1 MPLPLILGIGA
12 AVAGATGIGAGA
24 HGAVKMKKA
33 NDEMKKV
40 KDRHERAIQ
49 RLESSNKETTG
60 LLDKIGKTELEILKS
75 FEEFSAV
82 WEKIQNK
89 PDFKDI
95 IVGKFDLPKYDPK
108 VLEDVW
114 VGAGV
119 LLGSLG
125 GAAMGTAGG
134 FAAAGA
140 TTAAVMAVGT
150 ASTGTAIGTLSG
162 AALTNATL
170 AALGG
175 GALAAGGGGMA
186 LGTTILGATTLGV
199 GLLVGGIVFNIAGR
213 SISNK
218 VEEASRQVKKIEEEV
233 ASARDYLARLFRYAM
248 DFKNALYKVN
258 EVYRTHLSALEYKVD
273 FSKKTD
279 WNEFTEEEKLL
290 AENTVLLVQLL
301 YNMCKTKL
309 VIQSESADKQNEINT
324 ADINRAC
331 VHAEAVLEERGL
343 NGKA

>member
-40 KDRHERAIQ
+40 KDRHEKAIQ
-49 RLESSNKETTG
+49 RLESRNKETTG
-60 LLDKIGKTELEILKS
+60 LLDEIGKTELEILKS

-108 VLEDVW
+108 ELKDVW

-119 LLGSLG
+119 LLGGLG

-140 TTAAVMAVGT
+140 TTAAVMAFGT
-150 ASTGTAIGTLSG
+150 ASTGTAIGTLYGG
-162 AALTNATL
+162 AAVNATL

-199 GLLVGGIVFNIAGR
+199 GLLVGGIIFNITGR

-218 VEEASRQVKKIEEEV
+218 VDEASRQVKKIEEEV
-233 ASARDYLARLFRYAM
+233 ASACDYLARLFRYATG
-248 DFKNALYKVN
+248 FKDALYKVN
-258 EVYRTHLSALEYKVD
+258 EVYQTHLSMLKYKVN
-273 FSKKTD
+273 FRNKTD

-324 ADINRAC
+324 ADINKAC